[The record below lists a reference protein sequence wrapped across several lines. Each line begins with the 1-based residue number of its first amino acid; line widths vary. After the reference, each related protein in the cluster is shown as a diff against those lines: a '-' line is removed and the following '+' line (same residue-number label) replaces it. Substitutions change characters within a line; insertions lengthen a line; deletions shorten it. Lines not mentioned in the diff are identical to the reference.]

1 MSFSIAVPRCGCF
14 PHRSAGLHV
23 TGITVIRVVCA
34 IGRLPG
40 PGEDSL

>member
-1 MSFSIAVPRCGCF
+1 MSFSITVATCGCF
-14 PHRSAGLHV
+14 RIAPPRVPV
-23 TGITVIRVVCA
+23 TGVTVIRVVCA